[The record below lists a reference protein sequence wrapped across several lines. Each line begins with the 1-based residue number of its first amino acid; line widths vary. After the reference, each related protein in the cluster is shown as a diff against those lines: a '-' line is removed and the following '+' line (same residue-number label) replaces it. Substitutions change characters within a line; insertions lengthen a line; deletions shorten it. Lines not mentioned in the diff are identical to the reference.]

1 MYREE
6 NLMKSKT
13 GFYNQCNRVFI
24 VLMDSENYPEL
35 SETRFP
41 CVVEAYKVN
50 APDKRFIVSASEI
63 KRLGAIPKHDEY
75 VFNKV
80 YSVHHFDVVVNSLKS

>member
-1 MYREE
+1 
-6 NLMKSKT
+6 MKSKT
-13 GFYNQCNRVFI
+13 GFYNQCNRVFVI
-24 VLMDSENYPEL
+24 LIDDGGYPEL

-50 APDKRFIVSASEI
+50 APDKQFIVLASEI

-75 VFNKV
+75 VFRKV
-80 YSVHHFDVVVNSLKS
+80 CSVHHFDVVVNSLKS

>member
-1 MYREE
+1 
-6 NLMKSKT
+6 MKSKT

-41 CVVEAYKVN
+41 CVVEAHKAY
-50 APDKRFIVSASEI
+50 APDKQFIVMASEI
-63 KRLGAIPKHDEY
+63 ERLGAIPKHDEY
-75 VFNKV
+75 VFRKV
-80 YSVHHFDVVVNSLKS
+80 CSVHHFDVVVNSLKS